1 MLPGKPL
8 QIKGQPE
15 LRQHHHHHHHHH
27 HQQQQHDISGTINK
41 SGKVYSGLGQKLSSY
56 KRVQTP
62 GLPNSSR
69 SRRQDAKERQEER
82 TFVMSARISVA
93 ILWLIVARLE
103 GNTAAGN
110 SGERVHIRLHM
121 PEVVRQHTHFHK
133 VYKHFPLPVVPPQQL
148 MPVAAPPMGKPHV
161 SLLGYTTTASGSGGM
176 ASSVKQLMAT
186 ADTPMAM
193 SMATLKPKYGPA
205 LFDNYNQQQ
214 GAELKATLPSTT
226 PATVKLGSTAQQ
238 QRLQQQMEMEAEPE
252 TETEL
257 EPELENNELLNG
269 NLMAALQREYLAKF
283 AGRQQKRKKVN
294 HLSKPQNRPRQKP
307 QQLLSNSG
315 EQFDDYQDEMDTRY
329 AEPDEPNEQYLD
341 AAKSWAELGEN
352 EDDSA
357 AAFSGQH
364 NALSSVP
371 SVDDFLNEVGGKS
384 YAPYYGSMYNQYGS
398 TAYTDSRYNEYGN
411 TDSMYNDYDNIDPT
425 GGSVWQATP
434 AAAYNSYPRPTKATP
449 IRPRPRQRARPS
461 APATSST
468 RPGQNGGKMRYVKL
482 TTRKKR
488 KNRIRAKRYRI

>member
-1 MLPGKPL
+1 M
-8 QIKGQPE
+8 
-15 LRQHHHHHHHHH
+15 
-27 HQQQQHDISGTINK
+27 SG
-41 SGKVYSGLGQKLSSY
+41 
-56 KRVQTP
+56 
-62 GLPNSSR
+62 
-69 SRRQDAKERQEER
+69 
-82 TFVMSARISVA
+82 RISLA
-93 ILWLIVARLE
+93 ILWLIVVRLE

-121 PEVVRQHTHFHK
+121 PDVVRQHTHFHK
-133 VYKHFPLPVVPPQQL
+133 VYKHFPLPVALPQQL
-148 MPVAAPPMGKPHV
+148 MPVAAPPMAKPHV

-205 LFDNYNQQQ
+205 LFDNYSQQQ
-214 GAELKATLPSTT
+214 AAAELKATLPPTT
-226 PATVKLGSTAQQ
+226 PATQLLQQLLTSIKAAQQ

-257 EPELENNELLNG
+257 EPELENNELLND
-269 NLMAALQREYLAKF
+269 NFMAALQREYLAKF

-294 HLSKPQNRPRQKP
+294 HLSKPQGRPRQKP
-307 QQLLSNSG
+307 QQLLSNSE
-315 EQFDDYQDEMDTRY
+315 EQYDDYQDEVDTRY
-329 AEPDEPNEQYLD
+329 AEPDEPNEQYLN

-357 AAFSGQH
+357 AAFSGQN

-371 SVDDFLNEVGGKS
+371 SVDDFLNEVNGNS
-384 YAPYYGSMYNQYGS
+384 YAPYYGSMYSQYGN
-398 TAYTDSRYNEYGN
+398 TGHTGHTDSRYSEYGS
-411 TDSMYNDYDNIDPT
+411 TGSMYNDYDNIEPT

-434 AAAYNSYPRPTKATP
+434 TAAYNSYPRPTKATP

-461 APATSST
+461 STS
-468 RPGQNGGKMRYVKL
+468 PGQNSGKMRYVKL

>member
-1 MLPGKPL
+1 
-8 QIKGQPE
+8 
-15 LRQHHHHHHHHH
+15 
-27 HQQQQHDISGTINK
+27 
-41 SGKVYSGLGQKLSSY
+41 
-56 KRVQTP
+56 
-62 GLPNSSR
+62 
-69 SRRQDAKERQEER
+69 
-82 TFVMSARISVA
+82 
-93 ILWLIVARLE
+93 
-103 GNTAAGN
+103 
-110 SGERVHIRLHM
+110 M

-133 VYKHFPLPVVPPQQL
+133 VYKHFPLPVAPPQQL
-148 MPVAAPPMGKPHV
+148 MPVVAPPMGKPHV

-193 SMATLKPKYGPA
+193 SMATLKPNYGPA
-205 LFDNYNQQQ
+205 LFDSYNQQQ

-226 PATVKLGSTAQQ
+226 PATVKLGSSSSSGSSMLQQLLTSIKAAQQ
-238 QRLQQQMEMEAEPE
+238 QRLQQQQQQMEMEAEPE

-283 AGRQQKRKKVN
+283 VGRQQKRKKVN
-294 HLSKPQNRPRQKP
+294 RFISKPQSRPRQKP
-307 QQLLSNSG
+307 QQLLSNSE

-341 AAKSWAELGEN
+341 SAKSWAELGEN

-357 AAFSGQH
+357 AAFSGQN

-371 SVDDFLNEVGGKS
+371 SVDDFLNEVGGNS
-384 YAPYYGSMYNQYGS
+384 YAPYYGSMYNQYGN
-398 TAYTDSRYNEYGN
+398 AGQTDSRYSEYGN
-411 TDSMYNDYDNIDPT
+411 TGSMYNDYDTIDPT
-425 GGSVWQATP
+425 GGSTAWPATP
-434 AAAYNSYPRPTKATP
+434 TAAYNSYPRPTKATP

-461 APATSST
+461 APASSLTS
-468 RPGQNGGKMRYVKL
+468 PGQNGGKMRYVKL